1 MPLSELPALKAL
13 VARPSSGEPNAHRG
27 KRGAN
32 DAGGDMPRCPKC
44 AEADQVEPEGRS
56 GECGLWFKCRRCEA
70 IFFGYAPAD

>member
-13 VARPSSGEPNAHRG
+13 VA
-27 KRGAN
+27 
-32 DAGGDMPRCPKC
+32 GGDLPCCPKC

-70 IFFGYAPAD
+70 IFFGYAPVD